1 MFSVAAAQPK
11 GALLS
16 VLEVSLLQPAYNLLH
31 SPAVPMTRPTAPL
44 RTHLYADPEGQF
56 LHNVILDSC
65 RRHGEKT
72 AIVDTSC
79 TPFRR
84 ITYAEYGDLVE
95 RTARG
100 LVAAGIRPG
109 DMIGIYLPN
118 CWEFGVIFHAATMA
132 GAIPT
137 TMNPTYRGREVH
149 HQMECSDAVALISDG
164 PLLEGI
170 DLSGL
175 RALRKVYTTRSSGS
189 GATEPLGKLYTYSG
203 GESTPEPEH
212 DSRLTLA
219 TLPFSSGTTGLP
231 KGVMLSHYNIV
242 ANVYQT
248 LTSGEAGSIGES
260 DSILCF
266 LPMYHIYGL
275 TVGLNLGLVRGST
288 VIFMPRFECETSLR
302 ISVEEGITVNLCV
315 PPALLAYCHAVDQ
328 GKFPREHRIRWVKCG
343 AAPLAPDLARRFK
356 ESTGIP
362 IRQGYGM
369 TEASPVTHM
378 GYLDPEFYRG
388 DSIGGPV
395 AQTDCRVLD
404 ENANEVPPG
413 ELGELV
419 MRGPQIMLGYW
430 KSPDATSAVL
440 RDGWYW
446 SGDIV
451 RVDEQGLYYV
461 VDRRKEMMKYK
472 GFSIAPAEVEGVL
485 LEHPAVRDCGVVSR
499 ADEAGEEIPCAF
511 VVLREGHLET
521 EDTTAS
527 LREFVAE
534 RLTHYKMPREIHFVQ
549 SIPRTAS
556 GKILRRDLR
565 KLFQ

>member
-1 MFSVAAAQPK
+1 
-11 GALLS
+11 
-16 VLEVSLLQPAYNLLH
+16 
-31 SPAVPMTRPTAPL
+31 MTLPIAPV
-44 RTHLYADPEGQF
+44 RTHLYADPEGKF
-56 LHNVILDSC
+56 VHNVILDSC
-65 RRHGEKT
+65 RQYGDKL

-79 TPFRR
+79 TPYRR
-84 ITYAEYGDLVE
+84 LTYAEYGDLVE

-100 LVAAGIRPG
+100 FVAAGIRPG

-118 CWEFGVIFHAATMA
+118 CWEFGVVFHAAMMA
-132 GAIPT
+132 GATPT
-137 TMNPTYRGREVH
+137 TMNPTYRDREVH
-149 HQMECSDAVALISDG
+149 HQMDTSEAVALVSDG

-170 DLSGL
+170 GLSGL
-175 RALRKVYTTRSSGS
+175 PGLRKVYAVRNTSGT
-189 GATEPLGKLYTYSG
+189 GVEPLSSLYSYAG
-203 GESTPEPEH
+203 GAVIPQPRH
-212 DSRLTLA
+212 DPRLTIA

-231 KGVMLSHYNIV
+231 KGVMLTHHNIV

-248 LTSGEAGSIGES
+248 LTSGEAGCIVES
-260 DSILCF
+260 DVVLCY

-275 TVGLNLGLVRGST
+275 TVGLNVALMRGCT
-288 VIFMPRFECETSLR
+288 VVFMPRFDCEASLR
-302 ISVEEGITVNLCV
+302 IAIDEGVTVNLCV
-315 PPALLAYCHAVDQ
+315 PPALLAYCHAADQ
-328 GKFPREHRIRWVKCG
+328 GKFPRDHRIRWAKCG

-356 ESTGIP
+356 DSTGIP

-378 GYLDPEFYRG
+378 GYLDPAFYRG

-395 AQTDCRVLD
+395 AQTECRVLD
-404 ENANEVPPG
+404 ESGNKVALG

-430 KSPDATSAVL
+430 KSPDATDAVL

-446 SGDIV
+446 SGDVV

-485 LEHPAVRDCGVVSR
+485 LEHAAVRDCGVVSR

-511 VVLREGHLET
+511 VVLRDTFLET
-521 EDTTAS
+521 EETSAS
-527 LREFVAE
+527 LRDFVAE

-549 SIPRTAS
+549 GIPRTAS

-565 KLFQ
+565 KLF